1 MNAHLSNSLEG
12 WQVDPELIASCG
24 TDLRHPECVLTA
36 ADDALWI
43 SDARGIIYISGDRK
57 TQRLIKQKSAIGTVA
72 KVPADAEPSLPN
84 GIAFGEHGEL
94 LVANIGTGALER
106 TSPDGA
112 TRALYDEIEGQPIG
126 KEIGRASCRE
136 RVCKYV

>member
-1 MNAHLSNSLEG
+1 MTLRFCFCFFFLMIRRPPGSTRTDPLFPYTTLFRS
-12 WQVDPELIASCG
+12 DPELIASCG

-94 LVANIGTGALER
+94 LVANIGTGVLER
-106 TSPDGA
+106 TSPED
-112 TRALYDEIEGQPIG
+112 R
-126 KEIGRASCRE
+126 KS
-136 RVCKYV
+136 VV